1 MKISEM
7 NIEEII
13 RESDNG
19 FWKLKRAK
27 FFYYVVNAAIFAAIF
42 LCLIRDDNELV
53 HPFFVTILIFV
64 VLKYGIEPEIPLMHF
79 WYSRMYKK
87 EVLLPILQKIDGF
100 KKYYF
105 KSRDFRVKMLS
116 HNLSDKNEDVMVFN
130 RSNCVMY
137 CSEFYSKISFSKKET
152 YDTLLLLKF
161 KMEKPLGFQLL
172 FSDDGKLDNEGYYL
186 VKSSSKCKCYSLF
199 KNLSIDET
207 QFKAFY
213 NLFVS
218 LKENFGYYLRLMIDN
233 DVICIYVYTRENH
246 FDLKVSVSD
255 SVYEDRLISD
265 IRLLKRIFDASDL
278 IESFAEKDSS
288 LLLPIPLED
297 RLIADMLIPEIKI
310 ITKRNSRFARVVI
323 ISLVIIVFV
332 VSFVLALVLV
342 VFAEKGD
349 PIILWWS
356 CMLSLFAII
365 GKLMTRL
372 FNRLLPKKIFTSIC
386 NRFNK
391 TVKSFKVKRRRN
403 KKSKPTNEFQFFN
416 FDYLK
421 ENSIMCKFDTYN
433 LYLFS
438 DDCFTGTLLEFE
450 YYTKN
455 WKDVE
460 MIVTNSGIQN
470 VGGATYIVIDDKIK
484 KCIMS
489 VMEFLRDFNPSLT
502 LHVVEHRSLVQIYV
516 PSSGYI
522 DLSMDLFEA
531 PDYELTAQNAVQIS
545 RMIRAADR
553 FVETY
558 RSN

>member
-13 RESDNG
+13 RESENG

-27 FFYYVVNAAIFAAIF
+27 FYYYVVNVAIFTAIF
-42 LCLIRDDNELV
+42 LCLIRDENELLI
-53 HPFFVTILIFV
+53 PFFVTIPFFLIF
-64 VLKYGIEPEIPLMHF
+64 KYIETRLPLMRF
-79 WYSRMYKK
+79 WYSRLYKK
-87 EVLLPILQKIDGF
+87 VVLITILQKIDGF

-105 KSRDFRVKMLS
+105 KSRDFRVRMLS
-116 HNLSDKNEDVMVFN
+116 LNLSDKNEDVMVFI

-137 CSEFYSKISFSKKET
+137 CSEFYSNEKEQNN
-152 YDTLLLLKF
+152 TLLLLKF
-161 KMEKPLGFQLL
+161 KMEKPWGFQLL
-172 FSDDGKLDNEGYYL
+172 FTDDGGLDNSGYHL
-186 VKSSSKCKCYSLF
+186 VKSSAKCKCYSLF
-199 KNLSIDET
+199 DNLSIDES

-233 DVICIYVYTRENH
+233 DVICVYVFTRDNH
-246 FDLKVSVSD
+246 FDLKVSDSD
-255 SVYEDRLISD
+255 SVYEDRLVED

-288 LLLPIPLED
+288 LLLSIPLED
-297 RLIADMLIPEIKI
+297 RLIANMLIPDIKV
-310 ITKRNSRFARVVI
+310 ITKRNSRFVRVAV
-323 ISLVIIVFV
+323 LLLFIIVFV
-332 VSFVLALVLV
+332 VSFVLSLVLV
-342 VFAEKGD
+342 ALSQTGD
-349 PIILWWS
+349 PITTWFS
-356 CMLSLFAII
+356 CMLSLFAIL
-365 GKLMTRL
+365 GMLMSRL
-372 FNRLLPKKIFTSIC
+372 LNRLLPKKIFTSIC
-386 NRFNK
+386 NKFNK
-391 TVKSFKVKRRRN
+391 TVNSFNVKRRKN
-403 KKSKPTNEFQFFN
+403 KKSNNTNEFQFFN

-421 ENSIMCKFDTYN
+421 ENSNMCKFDNYN
-433 LYLFS
+433 IYMFS

-450 YYTKN
+450 YYTRN
-455 WKDVE
+455 WKNVE
-460 MIVTNSGIQN
+460 MIVTNSGIHN